1 MRGDREVC
9 SYDIQVRNETT
20 GEVRVVVVECD
31 FDVDAQVAA
40 LHRLFHEEGWR
51 RATAMKPQTALAAS

>member
-1 MRGDREVC
+1 VRT
-9 SYDIQVRNETT
+9 YDIQVRNETT
-20 GEVRVVVVECD
+20 GEVRVVAVESD

-51 RATAMKPQTALAAS
+51 RATALKPETILATG

>member
-1 MRGDREVC
+1 VRT
-9 SYDIQVRNETT
+9 YDIQVRNEAT
-20 GEVRVVVVECD
+20 GEIRVVEVQSE

-51 RATAMKPQTALAAS
+51 RATAMKPEAWLATG